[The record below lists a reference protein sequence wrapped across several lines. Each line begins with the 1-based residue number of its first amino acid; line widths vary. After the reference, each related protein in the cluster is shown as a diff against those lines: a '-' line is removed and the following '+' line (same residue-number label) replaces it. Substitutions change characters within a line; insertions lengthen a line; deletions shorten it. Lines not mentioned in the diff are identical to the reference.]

1 MLDHSVESVLLIC
14 IKDFKPVNVV
24 IFGLQIQGLVFFL
37 PCKQFSLLA
46 EAISQER
53 QELKAR
59 EKSQAQVII
68 NKIEIIYLH
77 F

>member
-1 MLDHSVESVLLIC
+1 MN
-14 IKDFKPVNVV
+14 IKYKNCYIWTTDKG
-24 IFGLQIQGLVFFL
+24 FGFFL

-53 QELKAR
+53 QDLKAR

-68 NKIEIIYLH
+68 NRMETIYLH

>member
-1 MLDHSVESVLLIC
+1 MNIRIVTFRLHTNIR
-14 IKDFKPVNVV
+14 
-24 IFGLQIQGLVFFL
+24 FFSL
-37 PCKQFSLLA
+37 PCKQFSFLA

>member
-1 MLDHSVESVLLIC
+1 MW
-14 IKDFKPVNVV
+14 F
-24 IFGLQIQGLVFFL
+24 VFF
-37 PCKQFSLLA
+37 PVKQFSLLA

-68 NKIEIIYLH
+68 NRLKS
-77 F
+77 FTFVRDRR

>member
-1 MLDHSVESVLLIC
+1 M
-14 IKDFKPVNVV
+14 V

-37 PCKQFSLLA
+37 HCKQFSLLA